1 MEKRQ
6 EKKALNTLIALLDLL
21 LTILA
26 FLVGYMIR
34 DNAIVGKPFF
44 GLVGI
49 RLDPVG
55 VSPHLVSFP
64 SLFRVLRREEN
75 G

>member
-34 DNAIVGKPFF
+34 DNAIVGKP
-44 GLVGI
+44 
-49 RLDPVG
+49 
-55 VSPHLVSFP
+55 
-64 SLFRVLRREEN
+64 
-75 G
+75 